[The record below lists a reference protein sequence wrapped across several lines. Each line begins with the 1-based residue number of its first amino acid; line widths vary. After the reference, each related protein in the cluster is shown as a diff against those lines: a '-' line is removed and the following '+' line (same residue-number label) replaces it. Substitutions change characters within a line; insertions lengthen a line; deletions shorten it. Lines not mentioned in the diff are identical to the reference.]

1 MKTVICYVSRHHGN
15 TKKVLDAMKQVGDVE
30 LIEIK
35 SGQKIDLTPFDAVGL
50 ASGIYFGAF
59 HQSVLHT
66 AQQYLPEGKP
76 VFFVCTYGARRPGY
90 TRQIANIAQSKGCP
104 VWGTFTCRGFDTFGP
119 FRLIGGIAKG
129 HPNEK
134 ELEKARAFYVHMQET
149 GGKGENT

>member
-1 MKTVICYVSRHHGN
+1 MKTAICYVSRHHGN

-59 HQSVLHT
+59 HQSVLHA

-76 VFFVCTYGARRPGY
+76 VFLFAPMGHAALGIPGKSPKSPSPRAARCGAPLPAAG
-90 TRQIANIAQSKGCP
+90 
-104 VWGTFTCRGFDTFGP
+104 
-119 FRLIGGIAKG
+119 LI
-129 HPNEK
+129 P
-134 ELEKARAFYVHMQET
+134 LARSD
-149 GGKGENT
+149 